1 MNVICLTHSSRLQ
14 GFVELVNNPNHT
26 VVACI
31 VADSDKNIADLKHF
45 CEHNK
50 IPFLTSEKR
59 SELPLL
65 QQFNYEILL
74 TFGYPYLIK
83 DKVIRSAKYA
93 INCHPTLLPDYRGI
107 YAANYAIRFDDE
119 VQGITV
125 HFLDPGID
133 TGDIILQKKVPLT
146 LFDTPETMKKINR
159 KIEPAA
165 ISEAIQQIDN
175 NTVTRTKQGQPRR
188 KTKTWLTPED
198 SKIPEELFSKELYNH
213 LRSCDPER
221 YPAFTIIKG
230 KKVYVK
236 AWWDNE

>member
-1 MNVICLTHSSRLQ
+1 
-14 GFVELVNNPNHT
+14 
-26 VVACI
+26 
-31 VADSDKNIADLKHF
+31 
-45 CEHNK
+45 
-50 IPFLTSEKR
+50 
-59 SELPLL
+59 
-65 QQFNYEILL
+65 
-74 TFGYPYLIK
+74 
-83 DKVIRSAKYA
+83 
-93 INCHPTLLPDYRGI
+93 
-107 YAANYAIRFDDE
+107 
-119 VQGITV
+119 
-125 HFLDPGID
+125 
-133 TGDIILQKKVPLT
+133 
-146 LFDTPETMKKINR
+146 MKKINR